1 MDHPIID
8 LAGRTLGLIGYG
20 ELGQAVGK
28 LAEAFGMRV
37 LVMGRS
43 GVEYDDGQE
52 RVGFDTL
59 LEQSDF
65 VSLHGLLT
73 AQTEKMMNRDAFQ
86 KMKSGS
92 FLNNPA
98 RGGLVDEDALC
109 DALESGHLAGAGLDV
124 VATEPPAKN
133 SRLLSCKHP
142 NLVITPHSAWASRE
156 SRQRIVDNMQANLEA
171 FIEGAPINRVA

>member
-1 MDHPIID
+1 
-8 LAGRTLGLIGYG
+8 
-20 ELGQAVGK
+20 
-28 LAEAFGMRV
+28 MRV

-43 GVEYDDGQE
+43 GVDYDDERE
-52 RVGFDTL
+52 RVSFDTL

-92 FLNNPA
+92 FLINTA

-109 DALESGHLAGAGLDV
+109 DALESGHLSGAGLDV

-133 SRLLSCKHP
+133 SRLLSCQHP